1 MKRSEINAI
10 LREGDEFFKSSMW
23 HLPEWAY
30 WSLDEWKQYSHQCSA
45 VFAHSLGW
53 DITDFGSGDYL
64 KRGLF
69 LFTLRNGVNGQPGK
83 LYAEKIMI
91 VREEQ
96 ETPFHYHKLKQED
109 IINRSGG
116 NLLFKL
122 CHTSDGTAM
131 DEERPV
137 EILIDDRS
145 RTVQPGETL
154 RLKPGQSICLDPGVY
169 HRFYG
174 ETGAGTVLVGE
185 VSLVNDDAADNYF
198 YEPLGRFP
206 EIEEDEEPLYL
217 LSSDYSRFL
226 GV

>member
-1 MKRSEINAI
+1 
-10 LREGDEFFKSSMW
+10 
-23 HLPEWAY
+23 
-30 WSLDEWKQYSHQCSA
+30 
-45 VFAHSLGW
+45 
-53 DITDFGSGDYL
+53 
-64 KRGLF
+64 
-69 LFTLRNGVNGQPGK
+69 
-83 LYAEKIMI
+83 
-91 VREEQ
+91 
-96 ETPFHYHKLKQED
+96 
-109 IINRSGG
+109 
-116 NLLFKL
+116 
-122 CHTSDGTAM
+122 M

-154 RLKPGQSICLDPGVY
+154 RLKPGQSICLEPGVY